1 MALPEPT
8 AVALQLPA
16 DVGPPASV
24 RRTVGE
30 IASALKEANEK
41 KVREGL
47 APVPTHLRAVISRAH
62 PTRLALL
69 AEVDKWSRGHA
80 SETGVGFFAVKLDTW
95 RFQAKNRGYGGYLR
109 CRVKGCSWHLK
120 IEQAEDDSICVYD
133 HQLVHSEG
141 GHNPLEAT
149 RAEVAAT
156 PGFNHIPE
164 ELRTIAELAH
174 RAGCNP
180 RKVERMLD
188 VAAAGSGI
196 IKSWD
201 YATVYNHL
209 RVIDGPKDMDARGL
223 VDWLN
228 EREKRHGLR
237 YDIFTD
243 ADNAIERVFFEVPGA
258 LEWQQRNFNVVLYDT
273 TFGTNGYGLKLGC
286 FTGIDGEGKTILL
299 AVSLVKFEDTS
310 SFAWAFRH
318 FSEVMVLGENE
329 SSWHP
334 DVLFT
339 DSDPAMTA
347 AADHVWPKPTAH
359 LLCSYH
365 IGQNL
370 KTHAVQLFPG
380 AANNA
385 KRREF
390 EELFHGFL
398 SRRGTAADAAS
409 FESDWREML
418 QKVDAV
424 TRCPWGL
431 PDEFYDACE
440 DEELDQCKTA
450 LQTSFEDE
458 DRAKTI
464 EFERLAKKGRKT
476 AAHLGWLWLQS
487 MYRRRERWGK
497 AFVMKHFTAGTF
509 STQRSESWH
518 AALKDFMSKTVRLV
532 HLCQEIEAKRQ
543 HMTEASVV
551 EAIRKRNR
559 LSLSRDDGGHN
570 KLLDGMQSKLTS
582 KAFQTL
588 KGLIEKAGMYAVSVS
603 KFTLGGAEGNAMF
616 DVASRDGETYHCSL
630 RGCGCQA
637 PRNMGLP
644 CEHQLAILICEQK
657 WEIPG
662 ELIHALWRIPTLAE
676 QKERAELLE
685 AHRKIFSKSG
695 KKKRSCSEVA
705 RAQNVLDKA
714 EARQLVFATVRKL
727 ADVVEADPS
736 VLTSV
741 VSGIEELTLQAE
753 TAIRL
758 KRGEARRK
766 KKAPEMVWARAGAPP
781 ATGSADGDDAKV
793 DIPTFGVPA
802 EEIRNPVHVAPPGR
816 MQRARKRPGV

>member
-1 MALPEPT
+1 MP
-8 AVALQLPA
+8 
-16 DVGPPASV
+16 
-24 RRTVGE
+24 
-30 IASALKEANEK
+30 K
-41 KVREGL
+41 
-47 APVPTHLRAVISRAH
+47 HLDEVISRSY
-62 PTRLALL
+62 PSRETLL
-69 AEVDKWSRGHA
+69 AAVNGWSREHA
-80 SETGVGFFAVKLDTW
+80 PETGVGFFGVKLQTW
-95 RFQAKNRGYGGYLR
+95 RMTGRKRGCSGYVK
-109 CRVKGCSWHLK
+109 CRVQKCPWNLM
-120 IEQAEDDSICVYD
+120 IEESQDGSVCVYD
-133 HQLVHSEG
+133 HQLVHSEE
-141 GHNPLEAT
+141 GHNPPEAT

-156 PGFNHIPE
+156 PGFYQIPD

-188 VAAAGSGI
+188 VAAAGMGI

-223 VDWLN
+223 VDWLT

-237 YDIFTD
+237 FQIYTD

-299 AVSLVKFEDTS
+299 AASLVKFEDTS
-310 SFAWAFRH
+310 SFAWAFQL

-334 DVLFT
+334 DVLYT
-339 DSDPAMTA
+339 DSDPAMSA

-359 LLCSYH
+359 LLCSFH
-365 IGQNL
+365 ISQNL
-370 KTHAVQLFPG
+370 KTHAAQLFPG
-380 AANNA
+380 AVNNA
-385 KRREF
+385 KRLEF
-390 EELFHGFL
+390 LELFHGFL

-424 TRCPWGL
+424 TPCPWGL

-450 LQTSFEDE
+450 LQASFEDE

-518 AALKDFMSKTVRLV
+518 GALKDFMSKTVRLV
-532 HLCQEIEAKRQ
+532 HLCQEIEAKRE

-551 EAIRKRNR
+551 DAIKKRNR
-559 LSLSRDDGGHN
+559 LSLARDDGGNN

-588 KGLIEKAGMYAVSVS
+588 KELIEKAGMYAVSVS
-603 KFTLGGAEGNAMF
+603 KFNLGGAEGNAMF
-616 DVASRDGETYHCSL
+616 DVASRDGKTYHCSL
-630 RGCGCQA
+630 AGCGCQA

-644 CEHQLAILICEQK
+644 CEHQLAILIREQK
-657 WEIPG
+657 WEIPHH
-662 ELIHALWRIPTLAE
+662 LIHTLWRIPTLAE

-685 AHRKIFSKSG
+685 AQRRIFSKG
-695 KKKRSCSEVA
+695 KKKRSTSEVA

-741 VSGIEELTLQAE
+741 VSGIEELTLKAE

-758 KRGEARRK
+758 KRGEARRR
-766 KKAPEMVWARAGAPP
+766 KKAPEMVGARAGAPP
-781 ATGSADGDDAKV
+781 ATGSTDGDETKV
-793 DIPTFGVPA
+793 DDIPTFGVPA
-802 EEIRNPVHVAPPGR
+802 EEIRNPVHVAPRGR

>member
-1 MALPEPT
+1 MP
-8 AVALQLPA
+8 
-16 DVGPPASV
+16 
-24 RRTVGE
+24 
-30 IASALKEANEK
+30 K
-41 KVREGL
+41 
-47 APVPTHLRAVISRAH
+47 HLDEVISRSY
-62 PTRLALL
+62 PSRETLL
-69 AEVDKWSRGHA
+69 AAVNGWSREHA
-80 SETGVGFFAVKLDTW
+80 PETGVGFFGVKLQTW
-95 RFQAKNRGYGGYLR
+95 RMTGRKRGCSGYVK
-109 CRVKGCSWHLK
+109 CRVQKCPWNLM
-120 IEQAEDDSICVYD
+120 IEESQDGSVCVYD
-133 HQLVHSEG
+133 HQLVHSEE
-141 GHNPLEAT
+141 GHNPPEAT

-156 PGFNHIPE
+156 PGFYQIPD

-188 VAAAGSGI
+188 VAAAGMGI

-223 VDWLN
+223 VDWLT

-237 YDIFTD
+237 FQIYTD

-299 AVSLVKFEDTS
+299 AASLVKFEDTS
-310 SFAWAFRH
+310 SFAWAFQL

-334 DVLFT
+334 NVLYT
-339 DSDPAMTA
+339 DSDPAMSA

-359 LLCSYH
+359 LLCSFH
-365 IGQNL
+365 ISQNL
-370 KTHAVQLFPG
+370 KTHAAQLFPG
-380 AANNA
+380 AVNNA
-385 KRREF
+385 KRLEF
-390 EELFHGFL
+390 QELFHGFL

-424 TRCPWGL
+424 TPCPWGL

-450 LQTSFEDE
+450 LQASFEDE

-476 AAHLGWLWLQS
+476 AAQLGWLWLQS

-532 HLCQEIEAKRQ
+532 HLCQEIEAKRE
-543 HMTEASVV
+543 HMTEVSVV
-551 EAIRKRNR
+551 DAIKKRNR
-559 LSLSRDDGGHN
+559 LSLARDDGGNN
-570 KLLDGMQSKLTS
+570 KLLGGMQSKLTS

-588 KGLIEKAGMYAVSVS
+588 KELIEKAGMYAVSVS
-603 KFTLGGAEGNAMF
+603 KFNLGGAEGNALF
-616 DVASRDGETYHCSL
+616 EVASRDGKTYHCSL
-630 RGCGCQA
+630 AGCGCQA

-644 CEHQLAILICEQK
+644 CEHQLAILIREQK
-657 WEIPG
+657 WEIPHH
-662 ELIHALWRIPTLAE
+662 LIHTLWRIPTLAE

-685 AHRKIFSKSG
+685 AQRRIFSKSG
-695 KKKRSCSEVA
+695 KKKRSTSEVA

-741 VSGIEELTLQAE
+741 VSGIEELTLKAE

-758 KRGEARRK
+758 KRGEAPRR
-766 KKAPEMVWARAGAPP
+766 KKAPEMVGARAGAPP
-781 ATGSADGDDAKV
+781 ATGSTDGDETKV
-793 DIPTFGVPA
+793 DDIPTFGVPA
-802 EEIRNPVHVAPPGR
+802 EEIRNPVHVAPRGR
-816 MQRARKRPGV
+816 MQRARERPGV